1 MRLNVIEKMLLN
13 NPARRMVQ
21 RFYEAPLL
29 LSMAGRLDGK
39 RALEIGCGQGFGM
52 EIILGRFGADKVSGI
67 DLDPQMVAR
76 AQKRV
81 LLHAGRAEVSVG
93 DVTAIQAP
101 DQSFDAVF
109 DFGVI
114 HHVPA
119 WEDAIRE
126 VCRVL
131 KPGGIFVF
139 EEVSKQALDRW
150 VYRALFKHPK
160 ENRFTA
166 ESFVA
171 ALEHHGMP
179 VGGKLVSFFFGD
191 FFAGVGQRTA

>member
-1 MRLNVIEKMLLN
+1 MCGRTTTVE
-13 NPARRMVQ
+13 ASAERRQ
-21 RFYEAPLL
+21 H
-29 LSMAGRLDGK
+29 
-39 RALEIGCGQGFGM
+39 
-52 EIILGRFGADKVSGI
+52 LGHIANQV
-67 DLDPQMVAR
+67 V
-76 AQKRV
+76 V
-81 LLHAGRAEVSVG
+81 
-93 DVTAIQAP
+93 
-101 DQSFDAVF
+101 

-166 ESFVA
+166 ENFVA

-179 VGGKLVSFFFGD
+179 VGSKLVSFFFGD
-191 FFAGVGQRTA
+191 FFAGVGQRRT

>member
-13 NPARRMVQ
+13 NPARRVVQ

-29 LSMAGRLDGK
+29 LRMAGRLDGK

-52 EIILGRFGADKVSGI
+52 DIILRQFGAATVSGI
-67 DLDPQMVAR
+67 DVDPYMVAL
-76 AQKRV
+76 AQRRILV
-81 LLHAGRAEVSVG
+81 HGVRAEASVG
-93 DVTAIQAP
+93 DATAIESD

-126 VCRVL
+126 VRRVL

-150 VYRALFKHPK
+150 IYRALFEHPT
-160 ENRFTA
+160 ENRFTL
-166 ESFVA
+166 EDFVA
-171 ALEHHGMP
+171 ALNKCGIS
-179 VGGKLVSFFFGD
+179 VGGNVISFIFGD
-191 FFAGVGQRTA
+191 FFAGVGQRTS

>member
-1 MRLNVIEKMLLN
+1 VRLNVVEKMLLN

-21 RFYEAPLL
+21 KFYEAPLL
-29 LSMAGRLDGK
+29 LRMAGRLDGK
-39 RALEIGCGQGFGM
+39 RALEIGCGQGFGL
-52 EIILGRFGADKVSGI
+52 EIILGRFGAAQVRGI

-76 AQKRV
+76 AQKRA
-81 LLHAGRAEVSVG
+81 LRYAGRAEVLVG

-114 HHVPA
+114 HHVPV
-119 WEDAIRE
+119 WKDAIGE
-126 VCRVL
+126 VRRVL

-150 VYRALFKHPK
+150 VYRATLKHPK
-160 ENRFTA
+160 EDRFTA
-166 ESFVA
+166 EEFVA
-171 ALEHHGMP
+171 ALGDYGMP
-179 VGGKLVSFFFGD
+179 AEERVVRFFFGD
-191 FFAGVGQRTA
+191 FFAGVGQRIT